1 MTKRACAANLTM
13 PVPSKAVQQDGHLG
27 EPSDYGYD
35 APTSFQKWAL
45 AGLFCDIRSAESVR
59 LIACAIHGCNVD
71 FFAAGSGAY
80 TSLINTIASKGD
92 DQKATGAKLASHSSK
107 PLAAASVIF
116 PLPPAGPS
124 VDNPQGTESTSK

>member
-1 MTKRACAANLTM
+1 M

-45 AGLFCDIRSAESVR
+45 AGLFGDIGSAESVP
-59 LIACAIHGCNVD
+59 LIACAIYCCNVD
-71 FFAAGSGAY
+71 FSPAGSGAY

-92 DQKATGAKLASHSSK
+92 DQKATGGKLASHSSK
-107 PLAAASVIF
+107 HPAAAPVIL
-116 PLPPAGPS
+116 PLHPPTP
-124 VDNPQGTESTSK
+124 NFEHPQETDGIVTSTSK